1 MRACVRAYVL
11 ACMRVGSFHHGEL
24 EDKEFQLLQG
34 ALLKSR
40 KKLHFQLPTSAADR
54 FRRGGPHE
62 TLSHIPVRRVHMHM
76 EERKLGNKRNFGQ
89 RLGQCVVSNKNMLWL
104 FSTSGDFHTFVLNA
118 ALLAFYESNIGL
130 EVQMEMHLEKRMHDW
145 ETFPEMLKKKLEL

>member
-76 EERKLGNKRNFGQ
+76 EERYGAQ
-89 RLGQCVVSNKNMLWL
+89 RDRRRGGEGAC
-104 FSTSGDFHTFVLNA
+104 FVIVYL
-118 ALLAFYESNIGL
+118 
-130 EVQMEMHLEKRMHDW
+130 
-145 ETFPEMLKKKLEL
+145 